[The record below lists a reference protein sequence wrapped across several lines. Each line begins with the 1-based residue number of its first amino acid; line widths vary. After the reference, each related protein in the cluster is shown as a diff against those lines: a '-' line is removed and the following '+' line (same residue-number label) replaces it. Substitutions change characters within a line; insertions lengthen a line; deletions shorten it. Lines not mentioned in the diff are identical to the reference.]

1 MIIGGFAR
9 NGRSLNTRW
18 NFEYTEYL
26 DPDKGEYRIEEFSI
40 DRPQFTSLT
49 GISVI
54 SYNGQLQLFG
64 GVDADMR
71 YFGRDIL
78 LSDNEGLTWAPADTA
93 FNRLPEAYQARQ
105 KQTAIVR
112 DNYIY
117 LFGGQDRT
125 RTYSDVYRGKLNS
138 IDWVK

>member
-1 MIIGGFAR
+1 M
-9 NGRSLNTRW
+9 
-18 NFEYTEYL
+18 
-26 DPDKGEYRIEEFSI
+26 
-40 DRPQFTSLT
+40 
-49 GISVI
+49 
-54 SYNGQLQLFG
+54 QLFG

-78 LSDNEGLTWAPADTA
+78 LSDNEGLTWVPADTA